1 MSAVTSWFLLG
12 VMFFL
17 IELFSPVFITLF
29 FGFGA
34 WAAGLATL
42 LGAGFAPA
50 LTVFIV
56 VSIASLFFLR
66 RLLLRSL
73 RSPDRW
79 PPTEADKGRKTY
91 NPPDDLSS
99 SLLLTGKSATVSRII
114 MPQAVG
120 EVSVGGSF
128 WRAVA
133 DVKLVEGTV
142 VTILGHDP
150 DDQLLLRVAPPENVH
165 TEISPGQDKGHI

>member
-1 MSAVTSWFLLG
+1 MSAVIAWFLLG
-12 VMFFL
+12 AMFFL
-17 IELFSPVFITLF
+17 IELFSTVFITLF

-34 WAAGLATL
+34 WAAGVAAF
-42 LGAGFAPA
+42 LGAGFALT

-56 VSIASLFFLR
+56 VSVASLFFLR

-73 RSPDRW
+73 RSPNRW
-79 PPTEADKGRKTY
+79 PPTKTDTDRKSY
-91 NPPDDLSS
+91 NPPDALSS
-99 SLLLTGKSATVSRII
+99 SLLLTGKSATVSRTI
-114 MPQAVG
+114 MPQTVG

-133 DVKLVEGTV
+133 DMKLVEGTV

-150 DDQLLLRVAPPENVH
+150 DDQLLLHVAPPENVH
-165 TEISPGQDKGHI
+165 TEIFPG